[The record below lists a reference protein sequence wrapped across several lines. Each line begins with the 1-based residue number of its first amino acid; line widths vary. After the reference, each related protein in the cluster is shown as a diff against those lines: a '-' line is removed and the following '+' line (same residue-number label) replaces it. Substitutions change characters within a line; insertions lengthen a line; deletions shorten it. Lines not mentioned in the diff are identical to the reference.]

1 MLLIPSDL
9 SQEFTMT
16 AYVYLPAHS
25 GHTFPGHPENHRRL
39 TNTWDLLE
47 KDGILDRL
55 LRIDCTPASVDAL
68 TAVHDAR
75 YIDLLAQVSASGG
88 GMLDADTY
96 VTEESYELALLSV
109 GGLINLVD
117 AVCTGHAENGFA
129 LLRPPGH
136 HARPMQGMGFCL
148 LGNVAI
154 AARHAQERY
163 GFERVLI
170 VDFDVH
176 HGNGTQEIF
185 YDDGSVL
192 FFSIHQYPYYPGSG
206 DMDEIGAGTG
216 EGATI
221 NVPFPAGV
229 GDGGYLAAM
238 EEILTPAARR
248 FRPELILVSAGYDA
262 HWMDPLA
269 QHQVSIE
276 GYAAMVRSL
285 MVLAEEVCG
294 GRLVCTLEG
303 GYNLDVLP
311 HAILSTLRVLS
322 GSSQGISDPVGAPHG
337 KARDVSAV
345 LASVKR
351 RHGL

>member
-1 MLLIPSDL
+1 
-9 SQEFTMT
+9 MT
-16 AYVYLPAHS
+16 AYVYLPTHI
-25 GHTFPGHPENHRRL
+25 GHTFPGHPENHKRL
-39 TNTWDLLE
+39 THTWDLLE

-55 LRIDCTPASVDAL
+55 LRVDCTPADADAL

-75 YIDLLAQVSASGG
+75 YVDLLAQISASGG

-96 VTEESYELALLSV
+96 VTEESYEVALLSA
-109 GGLINLVD
+109 GGLNNLVD
-117 AVCTGHAENGFA
+117 TVCTGRAENGFA

-136 HARPMQGMGFCL
+136 HARPVHGMGFCL
-148 LGNVAI
+148 LSNVAI
-154 AARHAQERY
+154 AARHAQKQHGYARM
-163 GFERVLI
+163 LI

-176 HGNGTQEIF
+176 HGNGTQETF
-185 YDDGSVL
+185 YDDSSVL

-206 DMDEIGAGTG
+206 DIDETGAGTG

-229 GDGGYLAAM
+229 GDGAYLAAI
-238 EEILTPAARR
+238 EEVLKPAARR
-248 FRPELILVSAGYDA
+248 FDPQLILVSAGYDA

-276 GYAAMVRSL
+276 GYAAMIRSL
-285 MVLAEEVCG
+285 MALAEEVCD

-311 HAILSTLRVLS
+311 HAVLSTLRVLS
-322 GSSQGISDPVGAPHG
+322 GDPRGISDPVGVPHG
-337 KARDVSAV
+337 KGRDVSVA
-345 LASVKR
+345 LAAVKR
-351 RHGL
+351 RHGLS

>member
-1 MLLIPSDL
+1 VLLIPSDL

>member
-185 YDDGSVL
+185 YDDGSGL

>member
-1 MLLIPSDL
+1 MLLIRSDL
-9 SQEFTMT
+9 SREFTMT
-16 AYVYLPAHS
+16 AYVYLPAHR
-25 GHTFPGHPENHRRL
+25 GHTFPGHPENYRRL

-47 KDGILDRL
+47 QDGILDRL
-55 LRIDCTPASVDAL
+55 QRIECAPAPVDAI

-75 YIDLLAQVSASGG
+75 YVDLLAQVSLSGG

-96 VTEESYELALLSV
+96 VTAESYEVALLST

-117 AVCTGHAENGFA
+117 SVCTGRADNGFA

-154 AARHAQERY
+154 AARHAQKQY

-206 DMDEIGAGTG
+206 NVDETGAGTG

-229 GDGGYLAAM
+229 GDGAYLAAI
-238 EEILTPAARR
+238 EEILIPAARR

-269 QHQVSIE
+269 QHQVSIA
-276 GYAAMVRSL
+276 GYAAMMRSL
-285 MVLAEEVCG
+285 MALAEEVCS

-311 HAILSTLRVLS
+311 HAVLSTLRVLS
-322 GSSQGISDPVGAPHG
+322 GSAQGISDPVGAPHG
-337 KARDVSAV
+337 KARDASAV